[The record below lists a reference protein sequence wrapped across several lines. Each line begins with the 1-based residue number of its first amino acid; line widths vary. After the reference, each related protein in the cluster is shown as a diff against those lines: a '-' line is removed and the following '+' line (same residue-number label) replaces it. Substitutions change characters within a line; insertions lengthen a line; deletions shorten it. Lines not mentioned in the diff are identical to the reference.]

1 MTEPDTLDTKCKN
14 KIEWFTVWHS
24 HADQRWKAVA
34 QFHTETGPQPFIK
47 CNLVE
52 RGYNTG
58 CISHSFFHS
67 PFIVSCH
74 GVKDNHRCTHSHLQ
88 SPLNQLTQCHIH
100 LRLMTP
106 GGRHTG
112 IFSHGPRAHVFFW
125 SCLYFLS
132 VYWAGSPS
140 RWTGSLRDY
149 QHTIC

>member
-1 MTEPDTLDTKCKN
+1 MTEPDRLDQTPNVRIKLSDSLCDTHMQTKG
-14 KIEWFTVWHS
+14 
-24 HADQRWKAVA
+24 D
-34 QFHTETGPQPFIK
+34 TETGPQPFIK

-52 RGYNTG
+52 RGNNTD

>member
-1 MTEPDTLDTKCKN
+1 MK
-14 KIEWFTVWHS
+14 
-24 HADQRWKAVA
+24 
-34 QFHTETGPQPFIK
+34 PFIK

-52 RGYNTG
+52 RGNNTG

-74 GVKDNHRCTHSHLQ
+74 GVKDNHRCTHSQ

-125 SCLYFLS
+125 SCLHFLS

-149 QHTIC
+149 QHMLECLPQFCRMLLTTTSVGILSFPFSSPPFCSIL